1 MKEIDNVKG
10 IGDNLGEFLTII
22 LNRYRG
28 LESTQKIIVKLEK
41 GINDS
46 DVPVSLEEKIN
57 IYDKLMRLH
66 ILQSDSVRKILMQV
80 NLNEMIRGL
89 GLVDLVNRFRN
100 LSDKSLRKVQL
111 LLEEVKEAEI
121 EEDKT

>member
-28 LESTQKIIVKLEK
+28 LESTQKIIVKLEE
-41 GINDS
+41 GINAADI
-46 DVPVSLEEKIN
+46 PVSLEEKIN

-121 EEDKT
+121 EEDKS